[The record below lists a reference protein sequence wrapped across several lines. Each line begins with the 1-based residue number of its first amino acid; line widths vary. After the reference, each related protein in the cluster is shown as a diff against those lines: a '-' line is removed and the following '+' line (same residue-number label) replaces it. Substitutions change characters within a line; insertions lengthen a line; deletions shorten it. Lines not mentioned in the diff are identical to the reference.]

1 MSNVIRIQGVSKR
14 YKLGLINRKML
25 YQELQSRWARWRGTE
40 DPNSRVTE
48 RGVQTSG
55 DLWALKDV
63 TFDVKDG
70 DVLGVIG
77 RNGSGKSTLLKIL
90 SQITAPTE
98 GRVLIKGKV
107 ASLLEVGTGFHPEL
121 TGRDNVFLNGAIL
134 GLSHKQIQD
143 IFDSVVEFSGIEKF
157 IDTPVKRYSSGM
169 RVRLAFAVAAH
180 LDPEILVIDEVLAV
194 GDQAFQQKCLGKIS
208 EVARAGRTVLFV
220 SHHAAAVENLCT
232 KGIVLE
238 SGCIAFQGTQTEAL
252 HYYANSTDRPVSGCV
267 RDRRDRSGNGDLRIV
282 AIELRDSAGNPV
294 QSVATGEDVDVCLHF
309 ENPSRRPLP
318 RLNAVIRVRTEFD
331 APVFSQ
337 FNVLTGQTFG
347 PLPESGVFVCRLQRV
362 PLPPANYR
370 LSFIITAEFRGGEVI
385 DALTNAADFNVAGG
399 DFFGTGMLPSEHA
412 GVCLVDAAWRLD
424 DFAPASTQPAPVATS
439 SVS

>member
-40 DPNSRVTE
+40 DPNSRINE
-48 RGVQTSG
+48 RGVPESG
-55 DLWALKDV
+55 ELWALKDV
-63 TFDVKDG
+63 SFDVKDG
-70 DVLGVIG
+70 DVLGIIG

-134 GLSHKQIQD
+134 GLTHKQIEN
-143 IFDSVVEFSGIEKF
+143 IFDSVVDFSGIEKF

-180 LDPEILVIDEVLAV
+180 LEPEILVIDEVLAV

-232 KGIVLE
+232 KGVVLD
-238 SGCIAFQGTQTEAL
+238 SGRVAFEGTQSEAL
-252 HYYANSTDRPVSGCV
+252 HYYANSTDRPASGCL

-282 AIELRDSAGNPV
+282 AIELRDTSGHPI
-294 QSVATGEDVDVCLHF
+294 QTVASGQDVDVCLHF

-318 RLNAVIRVRTEFD
+318 RLNAVIRLRTEFD

-337 FNVLTGQTFG
+337 YNHLTGQTFG
-347 PLPESGVFVCRLQRV
+347 PLPESGVFVCRLHRV
-362 PLPPANYR
+362 PLPPASYR
-370 LSFIITAEFRGGEVI
+370 LSYILAAEPRAGEVLDALANAAEF
-385 DALTNAADFNVAGG
+385 NVSGG
-399 DFFGTGMLPSEHA
+399 DFYGTGVLPSAHA
-412 GVCLVDAAWRLD
+412 GVCLVEAQWRLAE
-424 DFAPASTQPAPVATS
+424 FAPAADPATPVATH
-439 SVS
+439 